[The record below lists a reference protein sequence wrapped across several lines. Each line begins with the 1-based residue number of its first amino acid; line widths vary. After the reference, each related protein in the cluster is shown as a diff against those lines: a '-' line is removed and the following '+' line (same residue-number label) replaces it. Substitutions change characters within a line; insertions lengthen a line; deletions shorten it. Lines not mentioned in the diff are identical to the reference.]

1 MLQAT
6 GKLPDAPLAKLRL
19 DATDFR
25 THSWDQARFRFESNG
40 TVVSLDDARFAAPLS
55 KLAVDLAELSAVE
68 EVELPDTPPPSVLS
82 GHAASLT
89 PY

>member
-1 MLQAT
+1 
-6 GKLPDAPLAKLRL
+6 
-19 DATDFR
+19 
-25 THSWDQARFRFESNG
+25 
-40 TVVSLDDARFAAPLS
+40 VSLDDARFAAPLS

-68 EVELPDTPPPSVLS
+68 EVELPDTPPPSVRS